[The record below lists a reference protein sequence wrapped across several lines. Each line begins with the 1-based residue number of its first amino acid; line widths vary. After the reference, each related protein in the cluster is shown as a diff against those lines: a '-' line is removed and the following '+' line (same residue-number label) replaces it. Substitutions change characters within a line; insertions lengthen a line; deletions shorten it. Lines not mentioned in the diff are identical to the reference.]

1 MYFSPTLKVLAAQS
15 IVNNN
20 ITTEEIPKH
29 LQEEMDS
36 LQKLKEIMER
46 YLHDEVRKKSH
57 LQKNLEQV
65 DKELEYFEYYDNRD
79 EDEMLIYTLECKKW
93 FTIALNET
101 NDKIS
106 SIECEIETY
115 KRCIIQSDY
124 HNIVIKM
131 ENSGNND
138 MIRESINARFKTNIK
153 ESL

>member
-1 MYFSPTLKVLAAQS
+1 MYCSPPTLKVLAAQS

-20 ITTEEIPKH
+20 ITSDEIPKH

-46 YLHDEVRKKSH
+46 DLHAEVGKKNY
-57 LQKNLEQV
+57 LQKIIQQV
-65 DKELEYFEYYDNRD
+65 DSEIEYFNYYDNPD
-79 EDEMLIYTLECKKW
+79 EDEMLIYTLECEKW
-93 FTIALNET
+93 FTIAMNET

-106 SIECEIETY
+106 TMESEIETY
-115 KRCIIQSDY
+115 KRCNVQSDY

-138 MIRESINARFKTNIK
+138 SCKYKCMN
-153 ESL
+153 